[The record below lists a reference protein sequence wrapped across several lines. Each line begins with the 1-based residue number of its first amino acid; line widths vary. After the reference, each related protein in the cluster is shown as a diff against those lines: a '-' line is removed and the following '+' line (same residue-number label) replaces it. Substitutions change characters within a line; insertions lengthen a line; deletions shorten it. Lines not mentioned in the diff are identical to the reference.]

1 MRPLIDRIV
10 ADIPA
15 PDADLLARAR
25 QPPATPDRHA
35 DFIRNIEALQSVE
48 QRPPRSPLPWPGSL
62 RVATFNA
69 ERMKRPEAART
80 LFEAS
85 GAHVGLFSEV
95 DLGMV
100 RSGNGHPLRDM
111 IGSSGDG
118 YLYGVEF
125 VELDLGD
132 IAEMRQHA
140 GEHNARSLHGNAL
153 VTPLAVADAHVI
165 PLEES
170 GFWFAGRDGAQR
182 RIGGRVAVAA
192 RLVDAPQP
200 LWLAS
205 LHLESKT
212 DEADRQSQI
221 RALLT
226 TIDRLA
232 PSAAWIVGGDFNTKN
247 LPRGKEERL
256 RLLDH
261 PERYEPLF
269 DDLRRAGFT
278 WADANVAEPTQRAC
292 PQGKHTPPF
301 GKLDW
306 LVARGMRAANP
317 QVLPALDGEGRP
329 ISDHD
334 MIAADFT
341 F

>member
-10 ADIPA
+10 ADVPP
-15 PDADLLARAR
+15 PDADLLTTAR
-25 QPPATPDRHA
+25 QSPATPDRHA
-35 DFIRNIEALQSVE
+35 DCLRNIEAFHVVE
-48 QRPPRSPLPWPGSL
+48 QRPPRDPFPWPVPL
-62 RVATFNA
+62 RVAAFNA
-69 ERMKRPEAART
+69 ERMKRPGAART
-80 LFEAS
+80 LLEAS

-95 DLGMV
+95 DLGMA

-132 IAEMRQHA
+132 ADEIRRHA

-153 VTPLAVADAHVI
+153 VTPLAVTDAHVI

-170 GFWFAGRDGAQR
+170 GFWFPGRDGAQR
-182 RIGGRVAVAA
+182 RIGGRIAVAA
-192 RLVDAPQP
+192 RVADAPRP

-212 DEADRQSQI
+212 DETDRRSQI
-221 RALLT
+221 RALLEA
-226 TIDRLA
+226 IDRLA
-232 PSAAWIVGGDFNTKN
+232 PSTAWIIGGDFNTKN
-247 LPRGKEERL
+247 LPHGTGDRH

-261 PERYEPLF
+261 PERCEPLF
-269 DDLRRAGFT
+269 DDLRRAGFA
-278 WADANVAEPTQRAC
+278 WADANVAEPTQRTG
-292 PQGKHTPPF
+292 PQGKPRPPF

-306 LVARGMRAANP
+306 LVVRGMRAANP

-334 MIAADFT
+334 MIAADFM